1 VRLPPALSLGLQVP
15 MGLST
20 MRALSS
26 FSSSTM
32 RCLLIAS
39 ALLLSL
45 AAQAQVKVDDPWVR
59 ATVAP
64 QKSTGAFMQLT
75 ATKPAK
81 VVAASSP
88 VADVVEV
95 HEMKMVDG
103 VMKMRAV
110 DALPLPAGQAV
121 ALKPGSYHVMLM
133 GLKNPIK
140 AGETVPLTLTLEGED
155 KQRTVVEIKA
165 VAR

>member
-1 VRLPPALSLGLQVP
+1 MRRL
-15 MGLST
+15 
-20 MRALSS
+20 
-26 FSSSTM
+26 
-32 RCLLIAS
+32 LLAP

-45 AAQAQVKVDDPWVR
+45 AAAQAQPPVVKVDDAWVR
-59 ATVAP
+59 ATVEP
-64 QKSTGAFMQLT
+64 QKATGAFMQLT
-75 ATKPAK
+75 AARAVK

-88 VADVVEV
+88 LAASVEI

-133 GLKNPIK
+133 GLQRPIK
-140 AGETVPLTLTLEGED
+140 AGEAVPLTLTVEGAD
-155 KQRTVVEIKA
+155 KQRQTVEIKA
-165 VAR
+165 EARGAAPAAGHGHAH

>member
-1 VRLPPALSLGLQVP
+1 MRRL
-15 MGLST
+15 
-20 MRALSS
+20 
-26 FSSSTM
+26 
-32 RCLLIAS
+32 LLAS
-39 ALLLSL
+39 ALLASF
-45 AAQAQVKVDDPWVR
+45 AAHAQVKVDDPWVR

-64 QKSTGAFMQLT
+64 QKTTGAFMQLT
-75 ATKPAK
+75 SAKPAK

-88 VADVVEV
+88 VASVVEI
-95 HEMKMVDG
+95 HEMKMADG

-110 DALPLPAGQAV
+110 DVLPLPAGQAV

-140 AGETVPLTLTLEGED
+140 AGDTVPLTLTVEGED
-155 KQRTVVEIKA
+155 KQRTAVEVKA

>member
-1 VRLPPALSLGLQVP
+1 MQPFPAETSTAMRHLLLAPAL
-15 MGLST
+15 
-20 MRALSS
+20 
-26 FSSSTM
+26 F
-32 RCLLIAS
+32 IA
-39 ALLLSL
+39 L

-64 QKSTGAFMQLT
+64 QQATGAFMQLT
-75 ATKPAK
+75 STKPAK

-88 VADVVEV
+88 VAGMVEI
-95 HEMKMVDG
+95 HEMKMEDG

-133 GLKNPIK
+133 GLKGPIK
-140 AGETVPLTLTLEGED
+140 AGDTVPLTLTVEGED
-155 KQRTVVEIKA
+155 KLRTTVEVKA
-165 VAR
+165 VARGK